1 MPRSDRHRDRHERD
15 RFDDDAP
22 ADGRSVISRV
32 GANLE
37 RHRLPIQG
45 TVDGLSWILGI
56 VLAMLLRF
64 EFDFNTDDW
73 SRFTV
78 RGMIAAGAIGAVL
91 QLLAGVAGGLYRGR
105 FRYGSFDEVAHLVR
119 SAAVTTVL
127 LAVVNH
133 IIPTQ
138 LVPAS
143 VVFIGGFVALMFM
156 AGFRYVWRLMVEKS
170 LRPSKDGTSRVLVF
184 GAGEGGVQVI
194 TAMLRNPASPY
205 IPVALLDDNQNKRS
219 LQLMGVHVVGGRN
232 DIATAAKR
240 HDAEMIVIAIPSANA
255 ELLRELTDIALG
267 AKLRV
272 TALPP
277 LSELFGS
284 PIGVSDIRPV
294 TEADL
299 LGRHEIH
306 TDLDAI
312 AGYLTG
318 RRVLVSGAGGS
329 IGSELCRQL
338 AKFAPDQ
345 LIMLDRDESALH
357 GVQMLIEG
365 RALLD
370 TPNLVVCDIRDQSRI
385 KQVFADHRPEVVF
398 HAAALKHLPLL
409 EMHPSEA
416 LKTNIFGTQNLLDA
430 AEAFGVTRFVN
441 ISTDKAADPTSVL
454 GFTKRVAERL
464 TAAAARRADGT
475 YLSVRFGNVLGS
487 RGSVLTSFKAQVDNG
502 GPITV
507 TDADVTRY
515 FMTVEESVQLVIQAG
530 AVGSDGEA
538 LVLDMGEPVRIDDVA
553 RRLAV
558 AAERPIEVV
567 YTGLRRGEKLHEVLL
582 GEGELDER
590 PNHPLISQVEV
601 PGIDIDV
608 VRADT
613 VGIDGDDL
621 VIELRRLALC
631 PAAQRRPDQ
640 PIQPAARAVEPDEN

>member
-1 MPRSDRHRDRHERD
+1 MADSDHDERD
-15 RFDDDAP
+15 VVDDEP
-22 ADGRSVISRV
+22 PPRRPLIPRI
-32 GANLE
+32 GASLE
-37 RHRLPIQG
+37 KHRLPIQG
-45 TVDGLSWILGI
+45 TADGLAWVLGL

-73 SRFTV
+73 SRFTA
-78 RGMIAAGAIGAVL
+78 RGMIAAGIIGGVL

-133 IIPTQ
+133 VIPTQ

-156 AGFRYVWRLMVEKS
+156 AGFRYVWRLMVERS
-170 LRPSKDGTSRVLVF
+170 LRPKRDGTQRVLVF

-205 IPVALLDDNQNKRS
+205 VPVALLDDNPNKRS
-219 LQLMGVHVVGGRN
+219 LQLMGVRVEGSRQ
-232 DIATAAKR
+232 DIATAAQR
-240 HDAEMIVIAIPSANA
+240 HGAGMIVIAIPSATA
-255 ELLRELTDIALG
+255 ELLRELTDIAL
-267 AKLRV
+267 AARLRV

-277 LSELFGS
+277 LAELFGS

-329 IGSELCRQL
+329 IGTELCRQL
-338 AKFAPDQ
+338 ARFAPDQ

-370 TPNLVVCDIRDQSRI
+370 TPNLIVCDIRDHTRV
-385 KQVFADHRPEVVF
+385 KQVFATHRPHVVF

-409 EMHPSEA
+409 EMHPAEA
-416 LKTNIFGTQNLLDA
+416 LKTNVFGTQNLLDA
-430 AEAFGVTRFVN
+430 AEAFGVSRFVN

-454 GFTKRVAERL
+454 GFSKRIAERL
-464 TAAAARRADGT
+464 TASAARRADGT

-487 RGSVLTSFKAQVDNG
+487 RGSVLTAFKAQVDAG

-515 FMTVEESVQLVIQAG
+515 FMTVEESVELVIQAG
-530 AVGSDGEA
+530 AVGRDGEA
-538 LVLDMGEPVRIDDVA
+538 LVLDMGEPVKIDDVA
-553 RRLAV
+553 RRLA
-558 AAERPIEVV
+558 ASAERPIEVV

-582 GEGELDER
+582 GEGEVDER
-590 PNHPLISQVEV
+590 PSHALISQVCV
-601 PGIDIDV
+601 PGLDIDD
-608 VRADT
+608 VRSDT

-621 VIELRRLALC
+621 VIELRRLALTQEAAPFEQER
-631 PAAQRRPDQ
+631 PARSTSIAP
-640 PIQPAARAVEPDEN
+640 EPDDT